1 MRSLLLIPLLLL
13 ISQISFSSPKF
24 SAKNFRDAKDEL
36 KQADI
41 DFSNLSKEKG
51 MNFAFL
57 EYVADDGVLLRP
69 FTYPIVGKDNISKEM
84 LSNDDKNLQLTW
96 APLYGDVAAS
106 GEMGYTYGTYE
117 MKIKKED
124 GTEDVRKGTYV
135 SIWKKDKAGKWK
147 FVLDTGNPG
156 LEPKQ

>member
-1 MRSLLLIPLLLL
+1 MSISTLLLIPFFLLAARF
-13 ISQISFSSPKF
+13 SFSQNSKTTDP
-24 SAKNFRDAKDEL
+24 AEEV

-57 EYVADDGVLLRP
+57 EYLAEDGVLLKP
-69 FTYPIVGKDNISKEM
+69 YMYPVEGKEKIRKTFFEDS
-84 LSNDDKNLQLTW
+84 DDKNLTLTW
-96 APLYGDVAAS
+96 TPLFGTVAAS
-106 GEMGYTYGTYE
+106 GELGYTYGTWNME
-117 MKIKKED
+117 IIKED
-124 GTEDVRKGTYV
+124 KTKETRKGTYV
-135 SIWKKDKAGKWK
+135 TIWKKDKNGKWK

>member
-1 MRSLLLIPLLLL
+1 MKSFLVIPLLLL
-13 ISQISFSSPKF
+13 LAQISYSFTATPTKKLTDPSE
-24 SAKNFRDAKDEL
+24 EL

-51 MNFAFL
+51 MNYAFI
-57 EYVADDGVLLRP
+57 EYVAFDGVLLRP
-69 FTYPIVGKDNISKEM
+69 FTYPIIGKEKVTEE
-84 LSNDDKNLQLTW
+84 LLANDDKNFQLTW
-96 APLYGDVAAS
+96 QPLYGDVAAS
-106 GEMGYTYGTYE
+106 GELGYTYGIFE
-117 MKIKKED
+117 MKIKKDD
-124 GTEDVRKGTYV
+124 GSDEMRKGTYV